1 MAVKG
6 RRLTTLMIFWT
17 SCLIVI
23 VVIWMMILNWVMKV
37 ILAVTGSMDLRMKEY
52 CVMVVYVMLIV
63 VGGVVGD
70 ADVVGADVGGGCRW
84 MLIVVLVVVLVQVS

>member
-1 MAVKG
+1 
-6 RRLTTLMIFWT
+6 
-17 SCLIVI
+17 
-23 VVIWMMILNWVMKV
+23 
-37 ILAVTGSMDLRMKEY
+37 
-52 CVMVVYVMLIV
+52 MVLIV